1 MIAFASLSW
10 GQRSNAPEYH
20 KKTDHYT
27 LRFGYYLGINQSN
40 FKVEYALSRFE
51 QLDIKPQLGFNVG
64 LFADFRII
72 DNINL
77 RIEPGMFTSQR
88 NVTFPE
94 SWPEVSNPNNRLRE
108 VKATYVRIPMVLKF
122 STNRIHNVRPYVV
135 GGFSTSFNL
144 SSNEESREDNTTGKF
159 RTRTNMNA
167 LELGLGVELYLP
179 YFKFTPSI
187 RGIFAIKDEIVP
199 DDWTQAIQS
208 FKTQGVFIN
217 FIFQ

>member
-1 MIAFASLSW
+1 
-10 GQRSNAPEYH
+10 
-20 KKTDHYT
+20 
-27 LRFGYYLGINQSN
+27 
-40 FKVEYALSRFE
+40 
-51 QLDIKPQLGFNVG
+51 
-64 LFADFRII
+64 
-72 DNINL
+72 
-77 RIEPGMFTSQR
+77 MFTSQR

-187 RGIFAIKDEIVP
+187 RGIFALKDEIVP
-199 DDWTQAIQS
+199 DDWTQAIHS